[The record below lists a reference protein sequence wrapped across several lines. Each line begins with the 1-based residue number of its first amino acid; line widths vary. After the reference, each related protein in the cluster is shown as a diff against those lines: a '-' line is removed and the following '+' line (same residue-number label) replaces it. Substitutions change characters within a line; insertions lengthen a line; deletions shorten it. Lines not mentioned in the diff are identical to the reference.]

1 MDQGNLQLVIDLLV
15 LFVVQKSTGQKQN
28 NFNYLQLHLNC
39 FKSLRFFLFFF
50 SFFFFFFKGITKQKK
65 KIVAKINHLYSCSF

>member
-28 NFNYLQLHLNC
+28 NLNYLQLHLNC

-50 SFFFFFFKGITKQKK
+50 LSFFFFKGITKQKK
-65 KIVAKINHLYSCSF
+65 KLLQK

>member
-1 MDQGNLQLVIDLLV
+1 MDQGNLQLVIDRLG

-28 NFNYLQLHLNC
+28 NLNYLQLHLNC

-50 SFFFFFFKGITKQKK
+50 FISFFFFFKGITKQKK
-65 KIVAKINHLYSCSF
+65 NCCKNKPPI